1 MRQLEAIIR
10 MSEAIA
16 KMSLSP
22 IVKKQHVEEAHRL
35 FKIST
40 MHAAASGMS
49 TKGAEMPEE
58 MQPVVRKVEEAIK
71 RRVAIGTKISY
82 PKLQME
88 MMQRFENAKAIDL
101 AILGM
106 IKRDEFAHFEGRK
119 ILSRKK

>member
-1 MRQLEAIIR
+1 MH
-10 MSEAIA
+10 
-16 KMSLSP
+16 LSD
-22 IVKKQHVEEAHRL
+22 IVTRQHVEEAHRL
-35 FKIST
+35 FKMST

-49 TKGAEMPEE
+49 AKGGVEMPDE
-58 MQPVVRKVEEAIK
+58 MIPVIRKVEEAIK